1 MKFPQITWKT
11 IKHTWIFC
19 GYQNAVPNIH
29 TKSIQFPCLVF
40 QVLWIFQNPMI
51 NHKKFGVEKW
61 LIFPVNL
68 RELKFQWQNNHP
80 YTIVIH
86 DHNVYHRN
94 NSDIFS

>member
-51 NHKKFGVEKW
+51 NPKKFGVEKW
-61 LIFPVNL
+61 LIFPVLSYAEFTGLHVVNL
-68 RELKFQWQNNHP
+68 AKLSWG
-80 YTIVIH
+80 
-86 DHNVYHRN
+86 
-94 NSDIFS
+94 IFCFRGE